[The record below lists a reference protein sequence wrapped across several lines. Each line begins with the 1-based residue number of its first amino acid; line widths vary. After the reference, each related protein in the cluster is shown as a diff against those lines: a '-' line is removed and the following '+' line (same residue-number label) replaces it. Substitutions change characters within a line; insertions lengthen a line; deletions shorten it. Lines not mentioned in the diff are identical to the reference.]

1 MTNLTPGKL
10 PRNTLLT
17 IGSGTQWG
25 GIFIGYEVK
34 RVFKNGK
41 AAVRVGFHGG
51 SKVFHLDI
59 PDVLIAIRKATAH
72 LREE

>member
-1 MTNLTPGKL
+1 MLTLGKL

-17 IGSGTQWG
+17 IAPQAKWG
-25 GIFIGYEVK
+25 GIFIGYEVL
-34 RVFKNGK
+34 RVFKNGM

-59 PDVLIAIRKATAH
+59 PDIEMAIHRAQVN
-72 LREE
+72 